1 MHRTMRGHT
10 REARFAVAALAIT
23 SAIGFVSPHLTA
35 ATLTSL
41 QDTPEISPP
50 VLEEP
55 TLSLGPETS
64 RVLVDVFSGNVHT
77 KTEVDTASAATAET
91 WVAVPAELPMTPA
104 QIARLAI
111 PAVVQVVTYDAAH
124 KSLRRGSGFIVT
136 SEGLVVTSHHVLRGA
151 RSAEVIRSDGEVF
164 EVISISA
171 EDLRHDLAV
180 LRVAGFGL
188 PTVPLGDVREID
200 LGEPVTVIGS
210 PLGLSNTVSDGIV
223 SAKRDMDGSRI
234 IQITAPISTGSSGGP
249 VFDSR
254 GRVIGVLAGYYPRGQ
269 NVNFAVPI
277 EYARGLLEAPERA
290 LSVTAV
296 GQKRSNLLGDAGR
309 QERDLSLEAVLR
321 GDAVEGED
329 ETAWALQ
336 PRRVELDSV
345 KQRPVKGPSQLVG
358 LWEIRE
364 MSRVPGTKSAVYRG
378 VLASDAVTLEGSFY
392 GALVSGTDYDSGFEA
407 RWLRS
412 FEGDVEPGGRATLRG
427 EQGCTYYVHASAD
440 AMVGVYECV
449 DDRGRV
455 YDLGAVEVVRIEGAG
470 PSGTYLYSETA
481 NRASRHSAIGGSA
494 VVFGLPDGR
503 WTGMLMQKLEG
514 LVRVYSL
521 TNGRWTG
528 DGNLSVHLNSERGPK
543 ANGTFRTSEID
554 LHYAIGGSDYEDIVT
569 LSAIRESSA
578 PAAPSHESSAPTAPS
593 HE

>member
-1 MHRTMRGHT
+1 MHRDMRGHSNLG
-10 REARFAVAALAIT
+10 RVASAALAVI
-23 SAIGFVSPHLTA
+23 SAVVLVPLLHAAPLTF
-35 ATLTSL
+35 
-41 QDTPEISPP
+41 QDTPND
-50 VLEEP
+50 
-55 TLSLGPETS
+55 
-64 RVLVDVFSGNVHT
+64 RLVDEANLGLAPDLGSSTIDVFTGRVHSRAV
-77 KTEVDTASAATAET
+77 VDTPSTNAAES
-91 WVAVPAELPMTPA
+91 WVAVPAEQSMTPA
-104 QIARLAI
+104 QIARLAL

-124 KSLRRGSGFIVT
+124 KSLRRGSGFIVS

-151 RSAEVIRSDGEVF
+151 RSAEVINSNGEVF
-164 EVISISA
+164 EVVSITA
-171 EDLRHDLAV
+171 EDLRHDLAI

-188 PTVPLGDVREID
+188 PTVPLGDVREVG

-234 IQITAPISTGSSGGP
+234 LQITAPISTGSSGGP

-277 EYARGLLEAPERA
+277 EYARGLLDVPERS
-290 LSVTAV
+290 LSVTVV
-296 GQKRSNLLGDAGR
+296 GLKRSRLLGDGER
-309 QERDLSLEAVLR
+309 HDRDLSLEAVLR
-321 GDAVEGED
+321 GDGVDGEE

-345 KQRPVKGPSQLVG
+345 KQHPVTGPSELVG

-378 VLASDAVTLEGSFY
+378 VWASDAVTLEGSFY
-392 GALVSGTDYDSGFEA
+392 GALVSGTDYESEFDP

-455 YDLGAVEVVRIEGAG
+455 YDLGAVEVVRIDGAG
-470 PSGTYLYSETA
+470 PSGTYRYSESA
-481 NRASRHSAIGGSA
+481 NRASRHAAINGTA

-503 WTGMLMQKLEG
+503 WTGMLMQTLEG

-521 TNGRWTG
+521 TKGRWTG
-528 DGNLSVHLNSERGPK
+528 DGHLSVHLNSERGPK
-543 ANGTFRTSEID
+543 ASGTFRYSAID
-554 LHYAIGGSDYEDIVT
+554 LHYPIAGQDYDDIIT
-569 LSAIRESSA
+569 LTATREHTIASIN
-578 PAAPSHESSAPTAPS
+578 PPEHDRE
-593 HE
+593 